1 MAPLIRPAVA
11 RLLRPFLL
19 PAVMAAAGLWLMWLG
34 GYLLTPL
41 GLLLLASGAGL
52 AVVEW
57 RRRQLGATA
66 RHGPGVIELSEGVL
80 RYWSAGDLGGEI
92 AVRDL
97 VEIRLLV
104 INGRPHWRLRS
115 AGNEALLIP
124 ADAWDAEML
133 ADAFATLPGIDLG
146 ALAHARRAAERAGA
160 PGMQVLWRRGGMRA
174 SS

>member
-1 MAPLIRPAVA
+1 MVPLIRPEVA

-19 PAVMAAAGLWLMWLG
+19 PALMAALGVWLMRLG
-34 GYLLTPL
+34 GYLLVPL
-41 GLLLLASGAGL
+41 GVLALAFGAGL

-57 RRRQLGATA
+57 RRRQLGATS

-97 VEIRLLV
+97 VEIRLL
-104 INGRPHWRLRS
+104 ILDRRPHWRLRS
-115 AGNEALLIP
+115 IGNEALLIP
-124 ADAWDAEML
+124 ADAHDAEVL

-146 ALAHARRAAERAGA
+146 ALAHARRAADRPGA
-160 PGMQVLWRRGGMRA
+160 PAMQVLWRRA

>member
-1 MAPLIRPAVA
+1 MVPLIRPEVA
-11 RLLRPFLL
+11 RALRPFLM
-19 PAVMAAAGLWLMWLG
+19 PALMAALGVWLVRLG
-34 GYLLTPL
+34 GYLLGPL
-41 GLLLLASGAGL
+41 GFLVLGLGAGL

-57 RRRQLGATA
+57 RRRQLGAAA
-66 RHGPGVIELSEGVL
+66 RHGPGVVELSEGVL

-104 INGRPHWRLRS
+104 LDRRPHWRLRS

-124 ADAWDAEML
+124 ADAWDAELL

-146 ALAHARRAAERAGA
+146 ALAHARRAADGPGA
-160 PGMQVLWRRGGMRA
+160 PQLQTLWRRADPRA

>member
-1 MAPLIRPAVA
+1 MVPLIRPELA
-11 RLLRPFLL
+11 RALRPFLM
-19 PAVMAAAGLWLMWLG
+19 PALMAAVGVWLLQLG
-34 GYLLTPL
+34 GYLLGPL
-41 GLLLLASGAGL
+41 GVLVLGLGGGL
-52 AVVEW
+52 AVVEG
-57 RRRQLGATA
+57 RRRRLGATA
-66 RHGPGVIELSEGVL
+66 RHGPGVVELSEGVL

-104 INGRPHWRLRS
+104 LDRRPHWRLRS

-124 ADAWDAEML
+124 ADAWDAELL

-146 ALAHARRAAERAGA
+146 ALAQARRMAERPGA
-160 PGMQVLWRRGGMRA
+160 PQMQTLWRRGGRRT

>member
-1 MAPLIRPAVA
+1 MIPLIRPEIVQM
-11 RLLRPFLL
+11 LRPFLL
-19 PAVMAAAGLWLMWLG
+19 PAVSAALGLWLMRLG
-34 GYLLTPL
+34 GYLLMPI
-41 GLLLLASGAGL
+41 GLLLLGFAASL

-66 RHGPGVIELSEGVL
+66 QHGPGVVELSEGVL

-97 VEIRLLV
+97 VEIRLL
-104 INGRPHWRLRS
+104 ILGQRPHWRLRS
-115 AGNEALLIP
+115 IDHEALLIP
-124 ADAWDAEML
+124 ADAWDAELL

-146 ALAHARRAAERAGA
+146 ALARARRMVGQPDMPA
-160 PGMQVLWRRGGMRA
+160 MQVLWRRP

>member
-1 MAPLIRPAVA
+1 MVPLIRPELA
-11 RLLRPFLL
+11 RALRPFLL
-19 PAVMAAAGLWLMWLG
+19 PAIMAALAVWLLRLG
-34 GYLLTPL
+34 GYLLGPL
-41 GLLLLASGAGL
+41 GFLILVAAVAL

-66 RHGPGVIELSEGVL
+66 RHGPGVVELSEGVL

-97 VEIRLLV
+97 VEIRLLLLDR
-104 INGRPHWRLRS
+104 RPHWRLRS
-115 AGNEALLIP
+115 APGEALLIP
-124 ADAWDAEML
+124 ADAWDAELL

-146 ALAHARRAAERAGA
+146 ALAQARRRAERPGA
-160 PGMQVLWRRGGMRA
+160 PQVQTLWRREGLRA

>member
-1 MAPLIRPAVA
+1 MTPLIRPEVA

-19 PAVMAAAGLWLMWLG
+19 PAASAAAGVWLMRLG

-41 GLLLLASGAGL
+41 GLLLLALGAGL

-57 RRRQLGATA
+57 RRRQLGATGH
-66 RHGPGVIELSEGVL
+66 HGPGVVELSEGVL

-97 VEIRLLV
+97 VEICLLV
-104 INGRPHWRLRS
+104 INARPHWRLRS
-115 AGNEALLIP
+115 ITNEALLVP
-124 ADAWDAEML
+124 ADAWDAELL

-146 ALAHARRAAERAGA
+146 ALAHARRAAEYPGA
-160 PGMQVLWRRGGMRA
+160 PAMQTLWRRPSA
-174 SS
+174 

>member
-1 MAPLIRPAVA
+1 MAPLIRPEVA

-19 PAVMAAAGLWLMWLG
+19 PAGMAALGLWLMWLG
-34 GYLLTPL
+34 GYLLVPL
-41 GLLLLASGAGL
+41 GLLALACGAGL

-57 RRRQLGATA
+57 RRRRLGATA

-80 RYWSAGDLGGEI
+80 RYWTAGDLGGEI

-97 VEIRLLV
+97 TEIRLLLV
-104 INGRPHWRLRS
+104 NDRPHWRLRS

-124 ADAWDAEML
+124 ADAWDAEVL

-146 ALAHARRAAERAGA
+146 ALAHARRAADRPGA
-160 PGMQVLWRRGGMRA
+160 PTMQTLWRRAA
-174 SS
+174 S

>member
-1 MAPLIRPAVA
+1 MVPLIRPEVA
-11 RLLRPFLL
+11 RALRPFLL
-19 PAVMAAAGLWLMWLG
+19 PAIMVAVGVWLMRLG

-41 GLLLLASGAGL
+41 GLLLLAGAAAL

-66 RHGPGVIELSEGVL
+66 RHGPGVVELSEGVL

-97 VEIRLLV
+97 VEIRLLIV
-104 INGRPHWRLRS
+104 NGRPHWRLRS
-115 AGNEALLIP
+115 SGNEALLVP
-124 ADAWDAEML
+124 ADAWDAELL

-146 ALAHARRAAERAGA
+146 ALAHARRTATR
-160 PGMQVLWRRGGMRA
+160 PGMPAMQVLWRRP